1 MTLPTYGH
9 VQYGDLAIPIIDCK
23 AWKLSGRTPT
33 CTAGH
38 DLAGCGSCP
47 HRIAREGNLYD
58 PPIMDGLTAP
68 EAAEGNVAPPA
79 AFPAPAPAREP
90 MRGLG
95 DAVARMTKAVG
106 IKPCG
111 GCQKRRELLNKAFP
125 FKQNP
130 PPEGQPPAATDG
142 GERM

>member
-1 MTLPTYGH
+1 MNPPTYGH
-9 VQYGDLAIPIIDCK
+9 VQYGDTAIPIIDCRS
-23 AWKLSGRTPT
+23 WKLTGRTPT

-47 HRIAREGNLYD
+47 HRIGREGNLYD

-68 EAAEGNVAPPA
+68 DAAQGNVAPPA
-79 AFPAPAPAREP
+79 APVAPAPARER

-111 GCQKRRELLNKAFP
+111 GCQKRREALNRAFP
-125 FKQNP
+125 FKENP
-130 PPEGQPPAATDG
+130 PPKSQPPAASDG

>member
-1 MTLPTYGH
+1 MTSIPTCGQ
-9 VQYGDLAIPIIDCK
+9 VGFGDHRIDIVDCRL
-23 AWKLSGRTPT
+23 WQLQGRTPV

-38 DLAGCGSCP
+38 DLAACGTCP
-47 HRIAREGNLYD
+47 HRVSREGNLID
-58 PPIMDGLTAP
+58 PPILAGTMP
-68 EAAEGNVAPPA
+68 QAASAPA
-79 AFPAPAPAREP
+79 AAPAPPRER

-95 DAVARMTKAVG
+95 DAVARVTKAVG

-130 PPEGQPPAATDG
+130 PPEG
-142 GERM
+142 